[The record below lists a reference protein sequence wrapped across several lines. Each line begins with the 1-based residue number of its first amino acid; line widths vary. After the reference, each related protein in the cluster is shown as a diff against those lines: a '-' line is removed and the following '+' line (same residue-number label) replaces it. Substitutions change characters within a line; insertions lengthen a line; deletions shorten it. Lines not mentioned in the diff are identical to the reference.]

1 MLILNDLKPVR
12 NLASSGALDW
22 SAARLETCVTGVGIL
37 TQSRMRLCGPETMK
51 IAADSLK
58 PSVDSEPVSEGT
70 MYRAPTSRAVIA
82 TFPAERAQ
90 RSQAAQSSWR
100 LRDPE
105 WTGRAAPLT

>member
-1 MLILNDLKPVR
+1 
-12 NLASSGALDW
+12 
-22 SAARLETCVTGVGIL
+22 
-37 TQSRMRLCGPETMK
+37 MK

-58 PSVDSEPVSEGT
+58 PSVDSEPVIEGT

-105 WTGRAAPLT
+105 WTGRAASLTRKEKSGRVAAALRKIRDLPDPDSTKWYSEIEEQSLRCWSWQAN